1 MLIFKARLTSER
13 QKGTLYAFAVDL
25 QGRCDWRVMTNELEG
40 ALVEGW
46 PEIGEGL
53 RILRSSH
60 PTPVSLSGSG
70 AASFAV
76 FDNPEA
82 ARRAA
87 AELPAICSFTW
98 AQPCGADRRGSRSE
112 QRVMEVGDEGD

>member
-53 RILRSSH
+53 RNLRSSH

-87 AELPAICSFTW
+87 AELPADLFVHVGTTL
-98 AQPCGADRRGSRSE
+98 RRRSA
-112 QRVMEVGDEGD
+112 RLTVRAASDGGRG